1 MGGPNQSAISI
12 IQLQIKKTDWW
23 LHSTGISESTT
34 VVLVLSHKAYC
45 ILFPPFRDAHF
56 LYFLFFFSFV
66 LSPVFF
72 HTCDLYVR
80 SLSVSLFNYGFDRY
94 SWQFVSR
101 IFSSLKKGELVLR
114 GLKKGERDMIKVRKV

>member
-1 MGGPNQSAISI
+1 MVAQYGDFREYNGRISAQSY
-12 IQLQIKKTDWW
+12 
-23 LHSTGISESTT
+23 
-34 VVLVLSHKAYC
+34 KAYC

-56 LYFLFFFSFV
+56 LFIYFFSFV

-94 SWQFVSR
+94 SWQLVSC
-101 IFSSLKKGELVLR
+101 IFSSLEDLGR
-114 GLKKGERDMIKVRKV
+114 GNVT